1 MPSPTRHVLVVA
13 CLTAGSRSLR
23 AALRERARR
32 EPTEFTL
39 LMPAPP
45 AAGEA
50 GALIR
55 AAVERLRADGL
66 DVAGLLGE
74 ADPCA
79 AVEHMWDPA
88 EYDEIVVATLARE
101 RSHWLEHDLPARLEG
116 MTGVPVEHVVAG
128 ADEC

>member
-1 MPSPTRHVLVVA
+1 MPAPTRHVLVVA
-13 CLTAGSRSLR
+13 CLAAGSQSLR
-23 AALRERARR
+23 AALGERARR
-32 EPTEFTL
+32 EATEFTL
-39 LMPAPP
+39 LMPAPA

-79 AVEHMWDPA
+79 AVEQMWDPG
-88 EYDEIVVATLARE
+88 EYDEIVVATLAPE
-101 RSHWLEHDLPARLEG
+101 RSHWVEHDLPARLKRI
-116 MTGVPVEHVVAG
+116 TGVPVEHVVAG
-128 ADEC
+128 AGES